1 ASHISNV
8 EQPEAF
14 NKILKDF
21 LLG

>member
-1 ASHISNV
+1 SHISNV